1 MVEVETK
8 DLSKPTLYLILYFIE
23 KLDGVLGRTHLQKLL
38 FLTDLMSTKKIKETI
53 TELEYQKYAY
63 GPYCEEVSSYI
74 EALSQKDLI
83 EEKVF
88 PFYNDMSKKYARYYL
103 KKKISVREKIK
114 EFFGLEKMMIIDEVI
129 QSYGNISLQTLL
141 DIVYDLQIV
150 KVAELCKPLKMAEKD
165 SEDNSEPKDET
176 DLPF

>member
-1 MVEVETK
+1 VTEVGKK
-8 DLSKPTLYLILYFIE
+8 DLNKSTLYLILYFIE

-63 GPYCEEVSSYI
+63 GPYCEEVSNYI
-74 EALSQKDLI
+74 EELSQNDLI

-103 KKKISVREKIK
+103 KKKVSIREKVK

-150 KVAELCKPLKMAEKD
+150 KDTELCKPLKMAEKD
-165 SEDNSEPKDET
+165 SEDNNESEGEV